1 MVLFSINL
9 TMPIRELILYFQ
21 LDWTIAQVDLT
32 AQLICDML
40 VIWMD
45 VLFALLV
52 VLTWSWDTV
61 VIDLGL
67 IDMLGVLFVERLDD
81 VGG

>member
-21 LDWTIAQVDLT
+21 LDWTIAQVYLT

-45 VLFALLV
+45 VLVALLV
-52 VLTWSWDTV
+52 VLTRSWDTV